1 MVQVNIQS
9 IIVPPQPLRCGS
21 SGVSHHAR
29 PDACPSSAVLLLYW
43 QVLVLTSV
51 ALYSIS
57 DFLSVG
63 PFMRTYDFTVL
74 SARLQSACTSIVPIF
89 SF

>member
-1 MVQVNIQS
+1 MVQVNTKS
-9 IIVPPQPLRCGS
+9 IIVPPQPEVWELRGEPPCTSGCVPQFS
-21 SGVSHHAR
+21 STAT
-29 PDACPSSAVLLLYW
+29 VLE
-43 QVLVLTSV
+43 VLALTSV

-57 DFLSVG
+57 DFLSVR

-74 SARLQSACTSIVPIF
+74 SARLQSVCTSIVPIF